1 MGSNTVAIDSH
12 AASTLRYIR
21 ASMEAAN
28 TLTVPG
34 AAGVL
39 MGMTGIAAT
48 LLSLS
53 PPLRPHWL
61 DVWLAAALVAAG
73 AGGTVM
79 ARQAA
84 RQGFT
89 FFGAPVRKLV
99 LCLAPALFA
108 GAVLTLVH
116 WRSGATQVIPGTWL
130 LLYGC
135 ALVAASAPTTRAVG
149 VLGGLF
155 AALGVI
161 AFLLPQWLQLLA
173 LGAGFGGLH
182 LGFGILV
189 GLGAHGRTL

>member
-1 MGSNTVAIDSH
+1 MGSNTVTLDSH

-34 AAGVL
+34 AAGVV

-53 PPLRPHWL
+53 PALRPYWL
-61 DVWLAAALVAAG
+61 EVWLAAALVAAS
-73 AGGTVM
+73 AGGAVM
-79 ARQAA
+79 VRQAA

-89 FFGAPVRKLV
+89 FFGAPVRKLG

-116 WRSGATQVIPGTWL
+116 ARAGADPVIPGTWL

-135 ALVAASAPTTRAVG
+135 ALVAASATQPAPSACWVRCSHRSA
-149 VLGGLF
+149 
-155 AALGVI
+155 
-161 AFLLPQWLQLLA
+161 
-173 LGAGFGGLH
+173 
-182 LGFGILV
+182 
-189 GLGAHGRTL
+189 